1 MRNNLN
7 QILLRNFNSIN
18 RLPFPER
25 LRHLKPLFDFNSNR
39 SPYSTFTKEQK
50 YNIDKSN
57 EFFFKRLKKK
67 TSVFNLN
74 EWEKDFI
81 KSRSYKKN
89 ICEYPMIDFH
99 KSVQM
104 KIEKEKRKNQKM
116 YYNTAVNFC
125 NNLFNKTKFKEVKL
139 YEPKEKQDDR
149 KIDTEHYL
157 NGETEER
164 NDDREFNIYFIINGG
179 NKIKVE
185 NCKKNDF
192 FFDVVDKLC
201 RIDTNLEKD
210 KIKTDEFTIS
220 GRTDGNDYID
230 YNDTLEGN
238 RLEGNEEII
247 IKFKEE
253 ENNNQ

>member
-1 MRNNLN
+1 M
-7 QILLRNFNSIN
+7 
-18 RLPFPER
+18 
-25 LRHLKPLFDFNSNR
+25 
-39 SPYSTFTKEQK
+39 
-50 YNIDKSN
+50 
-57 EFFFKRLKKK
+57 K

-99 KSVQM
+99 KSVQR
-104 KIEKEKRKNQKM
+104 KIEKEKTENQKM

-164 NDDREFNIYFIINGG
+164 NDNREFNIYFIINGG

-185 NCKKNDF
+185 KC
-192 FFDVVDKLC
+192 
-201 RIDTNLEKD
+201 
-210 KIKTDEFTIS
+210 
-220 GRTDGNDYID
+220 
-230 YNDTLEGN
+230 
-238 RLEGNEEII
+238 
-247 IKFKEE
+247 
-253 ENNNQ
+253 